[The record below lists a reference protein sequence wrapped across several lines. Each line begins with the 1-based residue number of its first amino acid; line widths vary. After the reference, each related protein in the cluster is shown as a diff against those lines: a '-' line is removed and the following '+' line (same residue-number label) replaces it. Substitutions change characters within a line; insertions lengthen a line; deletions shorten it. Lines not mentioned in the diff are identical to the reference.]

1 MLRLL
6 AFLYRYR
13 VFGFFLL
20 LEGIC
25 IWLLIA
31 NDRYYNAYYFN
42 SSNSIAASISASTGN
57 LTNYLNL
64 VKVNDALAKE
74 NALLRDAIAKQ
85 ILNKNDFDTLTF
97 YLETIPARVVN
108 NDFKRSANFIT
119 VNKGSGSGILPGMGV
134 ISATGVIG
142 IVKSSSKNYAT
153 ITSLLNQQLMV
164 SAQLKNTKT
173 LCTVQWDGISPI
185 YSNVFFIPRHI
196 PVNLGD
202 TVITSGFNAI
212 FPEGLDIGIINEVSL
227 PAESPFYIASIQ
239 LANDFSSLSY
249 VYVINNPFEE
259 EKDSLERINGK
270 K

>member
-6 AFLYRYR
+6 AFLHRHR
-13 VFGFFLL
+13 VLGFFLF

-25 IWLLIA
+25 IWMLIS

-42 SSNSIAASISASTGN
+42 SSNSIAASISSTTGN

-64 VKVNDALAKE
+64 VKTNEALAKE
-74 NALLRDAIAKQ
+74 NALLRGALSKQ
-85 ILNKNDFDTLTF
+85 VLNRKDYDTLSF
-97 YLETIPARVVN
+97 YFETIPARVVN

-119 VNKGSGSGILPGMGV
+119 VNKGSSTGILPGMGV
-134 ISATGVIG
+134 VSATGVIG

-185 YSNVFFIPRHI
+185 YSDVNFIPRHI

-202 TVITSGFNAI
+202 TITTSGFNAV
-212 FPEGLDIGIINEVSL
+212 FPEGIVIGVINEVSL

-239 LANDFSSLSY
+239 LANDFSSLNH
-249 VYVINNPFEE
+249 VYIINNPFEE
-259 EKDSLERINGK
+259 EKDSLESTNGK